1 MHVRVVTR
9 DAMGRLA
16 ARVATLVAQRG
27 DGPQIPATP
36 AALLVKKLLAIPG
49 YAPISARGA
58 RPCVDLL
65 TVTEILSELRG
76 YAIRYVVEP

>member
-9 DAMGRLA
+9 DATGRVTPRL
-16 ARVATLVAQRG
+16 ATLVAQHG

-49 YAPISARGA
+49 YAPISVRGA
-58 RPCVDLL
+58 QPCVDLL
-65 TVTEILSELRG
+65 TVPEILSELRD